1 MPIIITSKSS
11 VVWVLLWAKVF
22 LNITHSRGDI
32 YKNKRNI
39 VNINSCSSKMNQAS
53 SQNTTGKNYNKIND
67 KPYKILI
74 VNVEDNRATQNEIK
88 KYNISQN
95 YIHIKL
101 TANNN
106 LMIHL
111 KHLDDINKICNDG
124 DIFSGNRKKNLE
136 AEDNN
141 NIELSNTQNQ
151 FMYYNT

>member
-1 MPIIITSKSS
+1 MINHIK
-11 VVWVLLWAKVF
+11 
-22 LNITHSRGDI
+22 
-32 YKNKRNI
+32 I
-39 VNINSCSSKMNQAS
+39 V
-53 SQNTTGKNYNKIND
+53 
-67 KPYKILI
+67 I
-74 VNVEDNRATQNEIK
+74 VNVEDKRATQNEIK

-95 YIHIKL
+95 DIHIKF